1 MKDREGIL
9 SQERLNHLAHRISDS
24 IWEDDLVDFTDDD
37 VALRFAKTAI
47 AQFVKEEQE
56 IDQLARAKVTSL
68 KRNVV
73 EGSPEWDVLYRKYYE
88 EEMKKRGQ
96 S

>member
-1 MKDREGIL
+1 MRDREGIL
-9 SQERLNHLAHRISDS
+9 SPERVNHLAHRITDT
-24 IWEDDLVDFTDDD
+24 IWEDDMVDFTDDD
-37 VALRFAKTAI
+37 VALRWAKSAI
-47 AQFVKEEQE
+47 SQFIKEEQE
-56 IDQLARAKVTSL
+56 IDQAARAKVASL

-73 EGSPEWDVLYRKYYE
+73 EGSPEWDVMYRKYYE